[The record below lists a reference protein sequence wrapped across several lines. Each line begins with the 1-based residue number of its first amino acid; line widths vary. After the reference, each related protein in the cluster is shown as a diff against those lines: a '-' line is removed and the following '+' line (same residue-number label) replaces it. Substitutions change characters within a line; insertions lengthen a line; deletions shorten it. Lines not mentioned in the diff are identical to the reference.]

1 MAGNLVAIFD
11 HTADETWPWCSR
23 VVDGAFTEV
32 STGDVK
38 CSSGVVS
45 LRVLE
50 MTVSYVLCVA
60 HLEEIKKVF
69 GVGVRP
75 IIIRQSNVAIAAAPV
90 DGLAIRNTANLGS
103 SNVGSIRSSRANISI
118 AARTILD
125 LARGSRAV
133 EISSSAPSEHHIR
146 SRHAQVNC

>member
-1 MAGNLVAIFD
+1 MAGNLVAVFD
-11 HTADETWPWCSR
+11 HAADKTWPWCGR

-38 CSSGVVS
+38 GSSGVVL

-50 MTVSYVLCVA
+50 MTVSYVSCIA

-75 IIIRQSNVAIAAAPV
+75 IIIRQSNVAIMAAMV
-90 DGLAIRNTANLGS
+90 DGLAIWNTANFGS
-103 SNVGSIRSSRANISI
+103 SNVCSIRSSRSNISI

-133 EISSSAPSEHHIR
+133 EISISAPSEHHIR
-146 SRHAQVNC
+146 S